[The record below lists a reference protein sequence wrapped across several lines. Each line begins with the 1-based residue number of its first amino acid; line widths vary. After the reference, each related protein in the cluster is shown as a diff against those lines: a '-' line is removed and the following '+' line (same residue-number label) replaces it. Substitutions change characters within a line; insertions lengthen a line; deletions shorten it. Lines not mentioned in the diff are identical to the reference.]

1 MSLTNGNQDG
11 RVILGFQQIII
22 SVEGKREVII
32 TKYIPYVKYLL
43 LNPSNQ
49 FKDIVKD
56 ARSVILAG
64 GTMEPVSYNFIWF

>member
-11 RVILGFQQIII
+11 RVILGFQQI
-22 SVEGKREVII
+22 SVYVEGKRGSTT
-32 TKYIPYVKYLL
+32 TKYVPIIKYLL

-49 FKDIVKD
+49 FKDIVED

-64 GTMEPVSYNFIWF
+64 GTMEPVS